1 MYYELPI
8 HNMGQPFR
16 ASSRLSASSAD
27 SSSPEWSY
35 GQSKL
40 KFVWPLPYGSN
51 GSVNDS
57 SSTSS
62 NSNDEDKSS
71 SGLESTEGLYP
82 PFGIRMNH
90 DDTQGDLL
98 DELMLRDFNEMLES
112 LLDTGENRSQ
122 VYENLIKLLKLQE
135 QEAIISRLRQEQSL
149 LRTSQLSNWSV
160 IEATSAPPVP
170 LNFNFKDIPQISTGS
185 NEPLKVTNYGE
196 GNQALQ
202 YDAYK
207 KGNTHRRNSSII
219 PKCRVDDVLQ
229 RIDEVR
235 WQLNQLETERKKLE
249 EYDSFEQVTKRIGT
263 GNVYCTVLKN
273 SKKIDILLRDCLQEH
288 KKVARLCGV
297 ALKSSKKLRQNL
309 SMQTAFDEFQIAVLA
324 VMELRE
330 SRLCKDKKSSGG
342 EGMNG
347 GMMILGQSI
356 RKARTALWAVSV
368 VRQS

>member
-1 MYYELPI
+1 
-8 HNMGQPFR
+8 
-16 ASSRLSASSAD
+16 
-27 SSSPEWSY
+27 
-35 GQSKL
+35 
-40 KFVWPLPYGSN
+40 
-51 GSVNDS
+51 
-57 SSTSS
+57 
-62 NSNDEDKSS
+62 
-71 SGLESTEGLYP
+71 
-82 PFGIRMNH
+82 MNH
-90 DDTQGDLL
+90 DDSQRDLL
-98 DELMLRDFNEMLES
+98 DELMVQDFNEMLDS
-112 LLDTGENRSQ
+112 LLNTGENRSQ
-122 VYENLIKLLKLQE
+122 VYENLIKLLNLQE
-135 QEAIISRLRQEQSL
+135 QEALLVSRMRQRQSIL
-149 LRTSQLSNWSV
+149 ETSQLSTWSV
-160 IEATSAPPVP
+160 FEAPSAPPAP
-170 LNFNFKDIPQISTGS
+170 MNFKDISQISRGS
-185 NEPLKVTNYGE
+185 NELLKVTNHGDR
-196 GNQALQ
+196 NQVLQ

-207 KGNTHRRNSSII
+207 IGHTHGRNPSII